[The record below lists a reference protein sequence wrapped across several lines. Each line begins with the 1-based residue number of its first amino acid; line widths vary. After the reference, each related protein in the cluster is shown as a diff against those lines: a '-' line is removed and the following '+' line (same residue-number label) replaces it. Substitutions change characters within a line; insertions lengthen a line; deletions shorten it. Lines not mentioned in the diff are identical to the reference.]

1 MKITYENKEGLKVVD
16 LPHKNQVR
24 DADLNE
30 IKEKHNSYLNSLGWV
45 DYRDT
50 INTES
55 NRQNL
60 TAGSDQKI
68 TINAGTSVLSYAP
81 TDGEG
86 LWDSVNNK
94 IQPINIGDAYVIRVD
109 FKATISS
116 NDGYFEFGLIVGGT
130 IGRAF
135 GEMKVFPK
143 GLNVIHN
150 FSIDFPVYAL
160 DTFLPN
166 GGEIVINP
174 SHTMTIFDKRII
186 IIKVVHGVL

>member
-1 MKITYENKEGLKVVD
+1 MKITYENKVATRTSS
-16 LPHKNQVR
+16 LPARNTVR
-24 DADLNE
+24 DVDLNE

-50 INTES
+50 LDTES

-94 IQPINIGDAYVIRVD
+94 IQPINLGDAYIIRVD

-116 NDGYFEFGLIVGGT
+116 NDGYFEFALIVGGT
-130 IGRAF
+130 IGKAF

-150 FSIDFPVYAL
+150 FSIDFPVYVL

-174 SHTMTIFDKRII
+174 SHTMTLFDKRII
-186 IIKVVHGVL
+186 IIKVVHGIL

>member
-1 MKITYENKEGLKVVD
+1 MKITYENKVATRTSS
-16 LPHKNQVR
+16 LPARNTVR
-24 DADLNE
+24 DVDLNE

-50 INTES
+50 LNTES

-68 TINAGTSVLSYAP
+68 TINAGTSLLSYAP

-94 IQPINIGDAYVIRVD
+94 IQPINLGDAYNIRID

-116 NDGYFEFGLIVGGT
+116 NDGYFEFALIVGGT
-130 IGRAF
+130 IGKAF

-143 GLNVIHN
+143 GFNVIHN

-160 DTFLPN
+160 DTFLTN

-174 SHTMTIFDKRII
+174 SHTMTLFDKRII
-186 IIKVVHGVL
+186 IIKVVHGIL